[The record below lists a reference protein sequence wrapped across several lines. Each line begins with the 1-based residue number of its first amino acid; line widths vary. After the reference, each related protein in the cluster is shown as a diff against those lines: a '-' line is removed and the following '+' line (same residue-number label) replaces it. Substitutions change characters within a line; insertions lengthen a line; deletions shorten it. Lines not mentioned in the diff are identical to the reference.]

1 MLSITPEAPQQD
13 DVVQLLEE
21 AESGLASLYPAE
33 SRHGLNAAELERQGV
48 RFFVARLDG
57 RAIGCGGYLPGANL
71 PGANRSAELKR
82 MFTTNAIRGQ
92 GFGRAILQ
100 AVEESAR
107 HEGIEILQLETGVK
121 STEAL
126 GLYRR
131 FGYRERGPFGNYR
144 SDPLSVFMEKRL
156 A

>member
-1 MLSITPEAPQQD
+1 MLSITPERPQQA
-13 DVVQLLEE
+13 DVVRLLEE

-57 RAIGCGGYLPGANL
+57 RAIGCGGYLS
-71 PGANRSAELKR
+71 GANRSAELKR

>member
-1 MLSITPEAPQQD
+1 MLSIAEESPQQD
-13 DVVQLLEE
+13 DVLRLLEE

-57 RAIGCGGYLPGANL
+57 RAIGCGGYLPGAN
-71 PGANRSAELKR
+71 RSAELKR
-82 MFTTNAIRGQ
+82 MFTTSAVRGR

-100 AVEESAR
+100 ALEESAR
-107 HEGIEILQLETGVK
+107 REGIEILQLESGVK
-121 STEAL
+121 STQAL

-131 FGYRERGPFGNYR
+131 FGYRERGPFGDYR
-144 SDPLSVFMEKRL
+144 VDPLSVFMEKRL